1 MSIQT
6 EDGRPAPGTRHPAPG
21 SSKLRVAIYGGSGYG
36 GAELL
41 RILLFHPHAEVVFV
55 TANEHA
61 GKRVADV
68 HRNLLGLTELS
79 FIPAPAGPE
88 VLGGV
93 DCVFLALPH
102 GQALEVAPRLPAG
115 VRVVDLS
122 GDFRLS
128 SAEEFREHY
137 GREHTAMELQRE
149 FVYGLTE
156 VNREA
161 IRRARLVSNPGCF
174 ATATLLA
181 LAPLV
186 RAGLVSG
193 RVVVDAKTGSSGSG
207 AKPAANTHHPQRS
220 TAFYAYKPFAHQHV
234 PEIEQT
240 LRAVG
245 DWTEELVFMTHSL
258 PVARGIFASAYV
270 EAKRE
275 TSDGELRALFEEF
288 YGGSFFVRLVSGSPD
303 INWVKLTNF
312 CDIGFAARGR
322 QLAVFAAL
330 DNLVKGAAGQA
341 VQNMNLMFG
350 LEEKAGLLLV
360 GGNP

>member
-1 MSIQT
+1 MT
-6 EDGRPAPGTRHPAPG
+6 EKIRIG
-21 SSKLRVAIYGGSGYG
+21 IYGGSGYG

-41 RILLFHPHAEVVFV
+41 RILLFHPRAEVVFV
-55 TANEHA
+55 TANEQA
-61 GKRVADV
+61 GRRVADV
-68 HRNLLGLTELS
+68 HRNLHGLTELS
-79 FIPAPAGPE
+79 FVNAPEELDG
-88 VLGGV
+88 L

-102 GQALEVAPRLPAG
+102 GQALEIAPRLPPG
-115 VRVVDLS
+115 VKAVDLS

-137 GREHTAMELQRE
+137 GREHTSMGLQRE

-161 IRRARLVSNPGCF
+161 VRGARLVANPGCF

-186 RAGLVSG
+186 RAGVAAG

-207 AKPAANTHHPQRS
+207 AKPAANTHHPQRANS
-220 TAFYAYKPFAHQHV
+220 FYAYKPFAHQHV

-245 DWTEELVFMTHSL
+245 DWTNELVFMTHSL
-258 PVARGIFASAYV
+258 PVSRGIFASAYI

-275 TSDGELRALFEEF
+275 TTEAELRALYEEF
-288 YGGSFFVRLVSGSPD
+288 YRDSFFVRLVPGSPD

-312 CDIGFAARGR
+312 CDLGFAARGR

-350 LEEKAGLLLV
+350 LEEKTGLMLV

>member
-1 MSIQT
+1 MNQKPENT
-6 EDGRPAPGTRHPAPG
+6 NPKPETRNP
-21 SSKLRVAIYGGSGYG
+21 KLRVAIFGGSGYG

-41 RILLFHPHAEVVFV
+41 RILLFHPQAEVVFV

-68 HRNLLGLTELS
+68 HRNLLGLTDLS
-79 FIPAPAGPE
+79 FAAAPESFEG
-88 VLGGV
+88 LNDL

-102 GQALEVAPRLPAG
+102 GQALEIAPRLPAH
-115 VRVVDLS
+115 VKAVDLS

-128 SAEEFREHY
+128 SAAEFREHY
-137 GREHTAMELQRE
+137 GREHTAMGLQRE

-156 VNREA
+156 VNREE
-161 IRRARLVSNPGCF
+161 IKGARLVSNPGCF
-174 ATATLLA
+174 ATATLLG

-186 RAGLVSG
+186 RAGLVQG

-207 AKPAANTHHPQRS
+207 AKPAANTHHPQRANS
-220 TAFYAYKPFAHQHV
+220 FYAYKPFAHQHA
-234 PEIEQT
+234 PEIEQA

-245 DWTEELVFMTHSL
+245 DWTNELIFMTHSL
-258 PVARGIFASAYV
+258 PVARGIFASIYAEV
-270 EAKRE
+270 KRE
-275 TSDGELRALFEEF
+275 TTEGEVRALFEEF
-288 YGGSFFVRLVSGSPD
+288 YRDSFFVRTVAGSPD

-312 CDIGFAARGR
+312 CDLGFAARGR
-322 QLAVFAAL
+322 QVAVFAAL

-350 LEEKAGLLLV
+350 LEERAGLMLV

>member
-1 MSIQT
+1 MLSGGKI
-6 EDGRPAPGTRHPAPG
+6 
-21 SSKLRVAIYGGSGYG
+21 RVGIFGGSGYG

-41 RILLFHPHAEVVFV
+41 RILLLHPHAEVSLV

-61 GKRVADV
+61 GKAVGEV
-68 HRNLLGLTELS
+68 HRNLHGLTPLRFER
-79 FIPAPAGPE
+79 APE
-88 VLGGV
+88 DLGRLGDL

-102 GQALEVAPRLPAG
+102 GQALEVAPRLPQG
-115 VRVVDLS
+115 VKAIDLS

-128 SAEEFREHY
+128 SAEEFAEAY
-137 GREHTAMELQRE
+137 GREHTAVELQRE

-156 VNREA
+156 VNREQ
-161 IRRARLVSNPGCF
+161 IRKARLISNPGCF

-186 RAGLVSG
+186 AGGHTSG

-220 TAFYAYKPFAHQHV
+220 NSFYAYKPFTHQHV

-245 DWTEELVFMTHSL
+245 DWTNDLVFMTHSL
-258 PVARGIFASAYV
+258 PVSRGIFATAYAETKKELSA
-270 EAKRE
+270 EDA
-275 TSDGELRALFEEF
+275 RALFEEF
-288 YGGSFFVRLVSGSPD
+288 YRGSFFVRFVEGSPD
-303 INWVKLTNF
+303 INWVKTTNF
-312 CDIGFAARGR
+312 CDLGFAARGR
-322 QLAVFAAL
+322 QLVVFSAI

-350 LEEKAGLLLV
+350 FEERTGLMLF